1 MSTHG
6 TCFTFATSG
15 FGVDRSNS
23 RLSKDRLLRLVS
35 RQTKPNKPTCSSPA
49 PTGVQSSSLSTRSF
63 LLKTGKMRISH
74 RKEKSG
80 DSIASIRQA
89 EAVPIEALWTE
100 GKQVI
105 FEGKPVAV
113 ERRHAGTDGKQV
125 VERKQIDVGPS
136 GPFTNIMTV
145 PPKALSTNSTKIDAA
160 KAAEKEM
167 GSNKAGAIFQGLPKT
182 DKTDLSSK
190 DLIDHDF
197 LKRAFGIT
205 MEETTGVLEDL
216 PQQKADAS
224 TNLTTV
230 LEADKD
236 LFEMDVP
243 LQLAKDRRPE
253 LQVSIPSAKVA
264 SRSGRLQQETPFTVS
279 PPSTCTPSRQ
289 NKPFNGVAT
298 ARLSIV
304 SPLSVVEMPK
314 PRRPFSAQSLEGMTA
329 ETPKSTAPAVK
340 SATSNSSDDISERGT
355 KSSRERSPRSSMS
368 SISSDRPVRP
378 SNEDLSNTTK
388 LAENC
393 GVLASRVSS
402 TNAGA
407 IGHGTVAPNVPKNM
421 RSTPSLRS
429 SPSPIRPSL
438 RDKASYTSIKSTV
451 SSINKNK
458 PLPPEPG
465 VSNTTPINV
474 TNHSPS
480 RSSTMA
486 VRQRMPGSQQSRYN
500 GEAPVAS
507 LNASRRSS
515 TRSGTLRSKYTPKD
529 LDALDDAFQRNLPN
543 RTQSTF
549 SYYYNNSTPT
559 LSQVTLALET
569 QLDTIKEDS
578 PNNSLCM
585 PMVNDPL
592 QISRGPMR
600 MEPSRRPPVP
610 TCCAGS
616 PCHDKPETRKR
627 LMKRSASSNHVISQ
641 MRSHDSIPRR
651 RASTNVVG
659 SNNKA
664 NKILGKTGGYTTPVR
679 MERKGSMDSNWSS
692 GDSPEMYTNTTS
704 PAMSAGGIQTPESE
718 LSIIPDAHFEEI
730 RRRLELLSPKEDPS
744 QTFLAFHQR
753 NVSRSHEKLFA
764 DIKLVPLPDPRP
776 MEKPKEKWLH
786 EHIMELE
793 AISSPSIAELEDT
806 QQMVEAVE
814 MGLPS
819 PLPMLAL
826 PSIEEDS
833 KPSAPQGRKDTL
845 SPDSATQTTKLSA
858 KNRSVNSS
866 QRSVKARSL
875 ASLAMSEIPDLYAS
889 IPSPPESRIRPSMTA
904 EEVELLISADAAERV
919 LLRILQ
925 SLDNLKDLFAAA
937 EVSRGFYRTFKR
949 HELFLIKNALWCMSP
964 AAWELRQMSI
974 PYSELEDGATD
985 YRPNMYLQHYIRDLL
1000 TMVKLKAMILDHCK
1014 TFLRPE
1020 TISGLAGETDASPHI
1035 DDAFWRVWT
1044 FCRIFGCGKGREDDI
1059 VGQMDWLKG
1068 GVLAKQQSSDT
1079 RTLATSDRVA
1089 MNSVLFN
1096 PPNGFARGNGGG
1108 LTAEELYDMTEIW
1121 TCLGVLVRGFQ
1132 GRRQEAREF
1141 GIFDGTS
1148 ITTGDVEEEN
1158 QALGMSELDRGG
1170 KRHYADRHEQRN
1182 GHTISSAL
1190 HLQQF
1195 LTSPRQ
1201 LHQHRQRSPRS
1212 AHKAILRGGCLL
1224 GALLAP
1230 RSSRK
1235 PSREF
1240 TTRKWHCDDRPN
1252 QKHRIPSLH
1261 YPKLSL
1267 LVLNPPRLRNP
1278 TQISRNDTAVPST
1291 QPKSVPRSRTQITK
1305 MSPCQKNDP

>member
-6 TCFTFATSG
+6 TCFTFPTSG

-23 RLSKDRLLRLVS
+23 RLSKDRLLRLVN
-35 RQTKPNKPTCSSPA
+35 RQTKPNKPTCSSPT
-49 PTGVQSSSLSTRSF
+49 PNGVQTSLLSTRSF
-63 LLKTGKMRISH
+63 LLKASKMRITH
-74 RKEKSG
+74 RKVKSG

-89 EAVPIEALWTE
+89 EAVPIEALRTE

-125 VERKQIDVGPS
+125 VERKQIGVGPS
-136 GPFTNIMTV
+136 GSLTNIMTL
-145 PPKALSTNSTKIDAA
+145 PPKELSTNSTKIDAA
-160 KAAEKEM
+160 KATEKEM
-167 GSNKAGAIFQGLPKT
+167 GLNKVGATFQGLPKT
-182 DKTDLSSK
+182 DKKDLQSK
-190 DLIDHDF
+190 HLIDHDF
-197 LKRAFGIT
+197 LQKAFGIT
-205 MEETTGVLEDL
+205 MEETTGVLEDR
-216 PQQKADAS
+216 PRTKADAS

-230 LEADKD
+230 LEADND

-264 SRSGRLQQETPFTVS
+264 SQSGKVQQETPFTVS

-289 NKPFNGVAT
+289 NKPFNGVAA
-298 ARLSIV
+298 ARLSMV

-314 PRRPFSAQSLEGMTA
+314 PRRPFSALSLEGMTA
-329 ETPKSTAPAVK
+329 ETPKGTEPGAK
-340 SATSNSSDDISERGT
+340 SATSNSSDDISERGA
-355 KSSRERSPRSSMS
+355 KSSRGRSPRSSMS
-368 SISSDRPVRP
+368 SISSDRPVRQ
-378 SNEDLSNTTK
+378 SNEDLSNTK
-388 LAENC
+388 LADNC
-393 GVLASRVSS
+393 GVLASEVSS

-407 IGHGTVAPNVPKNM
+407 IGHGTVAPKVPKNM
-421 RSTPSLRS
+421 RSTPSLSS

-438 RDKASYTSIKSTV
+438 RDKASFTSIKSTG

-465 VSNTTPINV
+465 VSNTAPLNV

-480 RSSTMA
+480 RSGTMA
-486 VRQRMPGSQQSRYN
+486 VRQRMPGSQQSRHN

-507 LNASRRSS
+507 FNASRRSS

-529 LDALDDAFQRNLPN
+529 LDALDHAFQRNLPS
-543 RTQSTF
+543 RIQSTS
-549 SYYYNNSTPT
+549 SYSNNSTPT

-616 PCHDKPETRKR
+616 PGHDRPETRKR

-641 MRSHDSIPRR
+641 MRFHDSAPRR

-679 MERKGSMDSNWSS
+679 IERKGSVDSNWSS
-692 GDSPEMYTNTTS
+692 GDSPEMYTSTTS
-704 PAMSAGGIQTPESE
+704 PAISAGGIQTPESE
-718 LSIIPDAHFEEI
+718 LSTIPDAHFEEI

-744 QTFLAFHQR
+744 QTFFAFHQR
-753 NVSRSHEKLFA
+753 NVFRSHEKLFA
-764 DIKLVPLPDPRP
+764 DIKLVPLPDPKP
-776 MEKPKEKWLH
+776 IEKPEEKRLH

-806 QQMVEAVE
+806 QQVVEAVE

-826 PSIEEDS
+826 PSVEKKS
-833 KPSAPQGRKDTL
+833 KSSALQGRNDTL
-845 SPDSATQTTKLSA
+845 SPDSSMQTTKLSA

-904 EEVELLISADAAERV
+904 EEVEQLISADAAERV

-974 PYSELEDGATD
+974 PYAELDDGAAD
-985 YRPNMYLQHYIRDLL
+985 YKPSMYLQHYIRDLL

-1096 PPNGFARGNGGG
+1096 PPDGFARGNGRG

-1148 ITTGDVEEEN
+1148 VTTGDVEEEN
-1158 QALGMSELDRGG
+1158 QALGMSEPDRMG
-1170 KRHYADRHEQRN
+1170 KRHYTDRRGQRN

-1195 LTSPRQ
+1195 LMSPRR
-1201 LHQHRQRSPRS
+1201 LHRHTQPSLRFAR
-1212 AHKAILRGGCLL
+1212 KAILRGGCLL
-1224 GALLAP
+1224 GVLLAP
-1230 RSSRK
+1230 HSSRK

-1240 TTRKWHCDDRPN
+1240 TTRKWHCDDRRN
-1252 QKHRIPSLH
+1252 QKHQIPSLRCL
-1261 YPKLSL
+1261 KSSLL
-1267 LVLNPPRLRNP
+1267 LVLNHPRPRSP
-1278 TQISRNDTAVPST
+1278 MQISLNDTAVLST
-1291 QPKSVPRSRTQITK
+1291 QPKSAPRSRIQITK
-1305 MSPCQKNDP
+1305 MSQCQKNDP